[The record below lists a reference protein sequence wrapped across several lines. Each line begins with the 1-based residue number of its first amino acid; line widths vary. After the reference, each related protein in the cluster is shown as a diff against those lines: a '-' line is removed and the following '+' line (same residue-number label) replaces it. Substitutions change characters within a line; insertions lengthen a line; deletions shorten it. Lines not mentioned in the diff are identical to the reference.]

1 MEPLIE
7 CAELA
12 DRLGEVRVVDIRW
25 SLSDPTQ
32 GKATY
37 ARGHIPGAVFADLDK
52 DLSGPPGPGRHP
64 LPGIDRFAATLG
76 KLGIT
81 PDAEVVAYDDVEGT
95 VAARLWWMLRSI
107 GHQRSR
113 LLNGGYAVWVR
124 EGYPVEEGENHPA
137 PAVYPS
143 PSGFGGTVGRDRLT
157 EGALIDARAP
167 ERFRGEIEPVDPKAG
182 HIPGAINIPTTLNL
196 ASDGRFLG
204 PEDLARVYQDLGD
217 EVAVSCGSGVN
228 ACHDALAMVVA
239 GFEMPKVYVGSF
251 SEWSNLD
258 LPIETGG

>member
-1 MEPLIE
+1 
-7 CAELA
+7 
-12 DRLGEVRVVDIRW
+12 
-25 SLSDPTQ
+25 
-32 GKATY
+32 
-37 ARGHIPGAVFADLDK
+37 
-52 DLSGPPGPGRHP
+52 
-64 LPGIDRFAATLG
+64 
-76 KLGIT
+76 
-81 PDAEVVAYDDVEGT
+81 VAYDDAEGT

-107 GHQRSR
+107 GHQRPR
-113 LLNGGYAVWVR
+113 LLNGGYTVWVR
-124 EGYPVEEGENHPA
+124 EGYPVEEGENQPA

-157 EGALIDARAP
+157 EGALIDARSP

-258 LPIETGG
+258 RPIETGG